1 MFPISE
7 QTLKLLRLLIDDY
20 PDVTSFI
27 RSEIVTGKPVSLDDE
42 EDGGFFVP
50 YSEEEQLEICR
61 DFVVDFIETPCR
73 AAINFRQIASA
84 FDVATV
90 EFMLSE
96 TATQPFP
103 HPSVEDAKKLDEFMC
118 LVNAFIDSLKPEP
131 PARLPFRSGG
141 R

>member
-7 QTLKLLRLLIDDY
+7 QTLKLLSLLIDDY

-27 RSEIVTGKPVSLDDE
+27 RSEIATGKHVSLDDE

-50 YSEEEQLEICR
+50 YSEAEQLEICR
-61 DFVVDFIETPCR
+61 GFVVDFIETPCR
-73 AAINFRQIASA
+73 AAINFRRMASA
-84 FDVATV
+84 FDAATI

-96 TATQPFP
+96 TATQPFS
-103 HPSVEDAKKLDEFMC
+103 HPSDDDAIKLDEFLY

-131 PARLPFRSGG
+131 PAGLPFRLGG